1 MTAFLT
7 VRGCVL
13 PLHLYYKVEEHLWLR
28 PEADGT
34 ITLGLT
40 DMAQTTAGRI
50 LVVSFRAIGAHYQKG
65 KTIAVV
71 ESAKWL
77 GPLRTPMA
85 GKLVEVNRE
94 LLEDAGWVNRS
105 PYRRGW
111 LVRLLPDQLD
121 LTGFLNAQQAAQLY
135 AELMEQ
141 KNLEGCVHCEGYELP
156 DD

>member
-1 MTAFLT
+1 MSAFLT
-7 VRGCVL
+7 IRGCVL
-13 PLHLYYKVEEHLWLR
+13 PLSLYYKVEEHLWLR
-28 PEADGT
+28 MEADGT

-50 LVVSFRAIGAHYQKG
+50 LVVSFRPVGAHYQKG

-77 GPLRTPMA
+77 GPLRAPMDGWLTA
-85 GKLVEVNRE
+85 VNQD
-94 LLEDAGWVNRS
+94 LLEDAGLVNRS

-111 LVRLLPDQLD
+111 LVRFRPAHLELSD
-121 LTGFLNAQQAAQLY
+121 FLNAESAAQAY
-135 AELMEQ
+135 AGLMESR
-141 KNLEGCVHCEGYELP
+141 KLEDCVHCEGYEFP